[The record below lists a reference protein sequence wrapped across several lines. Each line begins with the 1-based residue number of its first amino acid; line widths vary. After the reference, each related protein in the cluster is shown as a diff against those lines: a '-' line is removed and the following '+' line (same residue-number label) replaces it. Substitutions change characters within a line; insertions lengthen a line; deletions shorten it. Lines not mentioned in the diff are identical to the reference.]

1 MVQVHLDACLPD
13 VRVAPVRMVGV
24 SQQSPRR
31 TANSGGVNDP
41 GSLHKSTKRFSR
53 SRSLRNSGGEE
64 DVYEAEFGGPAERAP
79 SRASSR
85 SKSRIAKDARAELFG
100 LDDAVHNVVRPR
112 ELRSRSA
119 ARVEGVDVEMV
130 EEKNES
136 VHIEVPKS
144 RSSSRMRGQRTK
156 EKSDAIAMQAS
167 LQGSM
172 EMEARSGRSSL
183 LLKNDSAAHE
193 NDGRLYT
200 ARSTPSLP
208 TARPSDRVTTPRSS
222 LRSLREQEESRA
234 SPDVPV
240 REELRSSTV
249 EHRPLLPNWDYD
261 VGGTPEQ
268 EAIVSYRIP
277 TKSPRLTGEN
287 SDPPEERLLR
297 VERLTRKQGR
307 SPRKTPE
314 ETTDMEVEPGL
325 VHTERAPRRNVRKA
339 DLDGPEDEENY
350 MDLHRRARVARQPK
364 KKVRDIPTDPA
375 SSLPV
380 ILLPQYVMTDVD
392 PVEHVDPF
400 LPVSP
405 NFSSQYFRET
415 STSRSVAWLHVL
427 GDLVMWKDVPRSTL
441 WFGAGSFG
449 ILSASVMKEIQLGI
463 VAISANLAL
472 CYLAVVFF
480 YRTFLHRSVAQSSGG
495 QINSSEVTE
504 ADFLGL
510 IQFVLPTINLALN
523 KSREIFSGDPA
534 TTLRVAI
541 VLWLVSKMG
550 AGVSI
555 WSFLRFG
562 FFALFTIPKCHSRY
576 STQLYELAQSLL
588 LRGRATWDSF
598 THKKAIL
605 LGGFLLAWNTSSYSS
620 RFWGGFILMVWLKL
634 YQQSNPANFEKALA
648 DAGDSSAIDR
658 IDRRRSLLHSTIA
671 SQVSQAVPMSEDV
684 LSNSQPVQEFPET

>member
-449 ILSASVMKEIQLGI
+449 ILSASVMKEIQLG
-463 VAISANLAL
+463 
-472 CYLAVVFF
+472 
-480 YRTFLHRSVAQSSGG
+480 SVAQSSGG

-684 LSNSQPVQEFPET
+684 LSNSQPVQEFPDRNVNGVGYKA

>member
-1 MVQVHLDACLPD
+1 
-13 VRVAPVRMVGV
+13 
-24 SQQSPRR
+24 
-31 TANSGGVNDP
+31 
-41 GSLHKSTKRFSR
+41 
-53 SRSLRNSGGEE
+53 
-64 DVYEAEFGGPAERAP
+64 
-79 SRASSR
+79 
-85 SKSRIAKDARAELFG
+85 
-100 LDDAVHNVVRPR
+100 
-112 ELRSRSA
+112 
-119 ARVEGVDVEMV
+119 
-130 EEKNES
+130 
-136 VHIEVPKS
+136 
-144 RSSSRMRGQRTK
+144 
-156 EKSDAIAMQAS
+156 
-167 LQGSM
+167 
-172 EMEARSGRSSL
+172 
-183 LLKNDSAAHE
+183 
-193 NDGRLYT
+193 
-200 ARSTPSLP
+200 
-208 TARPSDRVTTPRSS
+208 
-222 LRSLREQEESRA
+222 
-234 SPDVPV
+234 
-240 REELRSSTV
+240 
-249 EHRPLLPNWDYD
+249 
-261 VGGTPEQ
+261 
-268 EAIVSYRIP
+268 
-277 TKSPRLTGEN
+277 
-287 SDPPEERLLR
+287 
-297 VERLTRKQGR
+297 
-307 SPRKTPE
+307 
-314 ETTDMEVEPGL
+314 
-325 VHTERAPRRNVRKA
+325 
-339 DLDGPEDEENY
+339 
-350 MDLHRRARVARQPK
+350 
-364 KKVRDIPTDPA
+364 
-375 SSLPV
+375 
-380 ILLPQYVMTDVD
+380 
-392 PVEHVDPF
+392 
-400 LPVSP
+400 
-405 NFSSQYFRET
+405 
-415 STSRSVAWLHVL
+415 
-427 GDLVMWKDVPRSTL
+427 MWKDVPRSTL

-684 LSNSQPVQEFPET
+684 LSNSQPVQEFPDRNVNGVGYKA